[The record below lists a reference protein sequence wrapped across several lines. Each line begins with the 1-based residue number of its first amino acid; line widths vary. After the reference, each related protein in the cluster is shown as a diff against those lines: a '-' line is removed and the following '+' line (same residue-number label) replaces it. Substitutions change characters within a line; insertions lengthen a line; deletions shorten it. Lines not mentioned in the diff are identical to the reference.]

1 MSSHFTAFCWA
12 GPDQGIPSFSYLV
25 GGDQGETEVGLL
37 ASIVPKQS
45 VPLNRYT
52 LLLLIVDAA
61 KLMQ

>member
-1 MSSHFTAFCWA
+1 MAGALHSLVRLLEPLCGMSTYFTPFCWA

-45 VPLNRYT
+45 VH
-52 LLLLIVDAA
+52 
-61 KLMQ
+61 